1 MGRIAASIEIIKAS
15 WALLKKDKELVWLPV
30 FSMLATLVTVALFA
44 GGFMLT
50 TSENATTGELET
62 SWGGYGLAFVL
73 YVVLAIIT
81 VFFNAAL
88 IFAAN
93 ERMSGSDPS
102 VESALAGAMSKF
114 GRILPWALV
123 SATVS
128 IIIKSI
134 EERAGIFGR
143 IIGSIVGI
151 AWALVTFLVLP
162 IIVIEDL
169 GVRDAVK
176 RAGNLFKKTWGEQV
190 VGNAA
195 IGLVGLAAVLIA
207 APFVILAFVSG
218 VTAVIIAAIAVAA
231 IWVLGVSVISAAMSG
246 IFQTALYHY
255 ATTGQAPSGF
265 TTQQMDAA
273 FRPRRRL
280 GGSTGTQPA

>member
-15 WALLKKDKELVWLPV
+15 WALLRRDKELIWLPIL
-30 FSMLATLVTVALFA
+30 SLLSTLVTGALFV

-50 TSENATTGELET
+50 TTENVATGELQT
-62 SWGGYGLAFVL
+62 SWSGYVLGFAL
-73 YVVLAIIT
+73 YVVLAVVT

-93 ERMSGSDPS
+93 ERMSGGDPS
-102 VESALAGAMSKF
+102 VESAIAGAMSKF

-134 EERAGIFGR
+134 EERVGIFGR
-143 IIGSIVGI
+143 IMGSIVGI

-169 GVRDAVK
+169 GVRDALK
-176 RAGNLFKKTWGEQV
+176 RATGLFKKTWGEQV

-195 IGLVGLAAVLIA
+195 IGLLGFFATLIA
-207 APFVILAFVSG
+207 LPIVFLAFATEVTVVIVASLIVAGLWVVG
-218 VTAVIIAAIAVAA
+218 V
-231 IWVLGVSVISAAMSG
+231 GVVSAAMSG

-255 ATTGQAPSGF
+255 ATTGHAPTGF
-265 TTQQMDAA
+265 TTDQMNAA
-273 FRPRRRL
+273 FRPRGR
-280 GGSTGTQPA
+280 A